1 VIKQLK
7 VRAVRARLLLALGI
21 ALVGNGAAFGQTA
34 IGPRPLPPPT
44 YPGAV
49 PLSVLGYESS
59 LYSSGFVF
67 TFTVDIA
74 EIQKFLPTGYTPVT
88 TDGTTGF
95 VTAIF
100 GYQSLLT
107 LNQQVGDFAPGTY
120 GPFETFDLAVSCL
133 TPPGSAVGF
142 ETVFIAR
149 LVNNAEIADIANTLT
164 GAASVRVADIEVRAN
179 EGLDVLRMKGKVEDP
194 EFGLKIAAALTGP
207 AEIASQLRHGT
218 FITGVPSLGVRSV
231 DTTVS
236 PPTLHALTFFT
247 GSADLT
253 AQLTD
258 PAALS
263 VTESRVRL
271 AGGSMRVLG
280 ITAGSFYLNQ
290 ENLYKKS
297 PF

>member
-1 VIKQLK
+1 VLK
-7 VRAVRARLLLALGI
+7 PLQVRANRARLLLALGI
-21 ALVGNGAAFGQTA
+21 ALIGNGAVFGQTA

-44 YPGAV
+44 YPGPV
-49 PLSVLGYESS
+49 PPSVLGYESS

-67 TFTVDIA
+67 TFTADSA
-74 EIQKFLPTGYTPVT
+74 EVQKFLPTGYTPVT
-88 TDGTTGF
+88 LDGTTAL

-100 GYQSLLT
+100 GHQSFLT
-107 LNQQVGDFAPGTY
+107 LTQQAGDFAPGTY

-133 TPPGSAVGF
+133 TPPGSVVGF

-149 LVNNAEIADIANTLT
+149 LVNNAEIADIANILT
-164 GAASVRVADIEVRAN
+164 GASSVRVADIEVRAK

-194 EFGLKIAAALTGP
+194 EFGLNIAASLTGP

-218 FITGVPSLGVRSV
+218 FIPGVPSLGVRSV

-236 PPTLHALTFFT
+236 PPTLDALTFFT
-247 GSADLT
+247 GSAELT

-258 PAALS
+258 PAALE
-263 VTESRVRL
+263 VTEHQLRL
-271 AGGSMRVLG
+271 AGGRMKILG
-280 ITAGSFYLNQ
+280 VAAGSFYLNQ

>member
-1 VIKQLK
+1 MIKQLK

-107 LNQQVGDFAPGTY
+107 LNQQVGDFAPGR
-120 GPFETFDLAVSCL
+120 ASMSC
-133 TPPGSAVGF
+133 G
-142 ETVFIAR
+142 
-149 LVNNAEIADIANTLT
+149 
-164 GAASVRVADIEVRAN
+164 
-179 EGLDVLRMKGKVEDP
+179 
-194 EFGLKIAAALTGP
+194 
-207 AEIASQLRHGT
+207 
-218 FITGVPSLGVRSV
+218 
-231 DTTVS
+231 
-236 PPTLHALTFFT
+236 
-247 GSADLT
+247 
-253 AQLTD
+253 
-258 PAALS
+258 
-263 VTESRVRL
+263 
-271 AGGSMRVLG
+271 
-280 ITAGSFYLNQ
+280 
-290 ENLYKKS
+290 
-297 PF
+297 